1 MLGKPDS
8 RNLALMCILKR
19 KITLQCIESVEVSF
33 YVNQSMSKVTQA
45 PGGGGALLG
54 ILGGSETNKQSVYPL
69 SDQNGAKT
77 LPDGAAYTYMADI
90 RE

>member
-1 MLGKPDS
+1 
-8 RNLALMCILKR
+8 MCILKR

-33 YVNQSMSKVTQA
+33 FVNQSMSKVTQA
-45 PGGGGALLG
+45 PRGGGALLA

-77 LPDGAAYTYMADI
+77 LPDGATYTYMAYI

>member
-1 MLGKPDS
+1 
-8 RNLALMCILKR
+8 MCILKR
-19 KITLQCIESVEVSF
+19 KITLQCIKSVEVSF
-33 YVNQSMSKVTQA
+33 FVNQSMSKVTQA
-45 PGGGGALLG
+45 PEGGALLE

-77 LPDGAAYTYMADI
+77 LPDGAAYTYMANI

>member
-1 MLGKPDS
+1 
-8 RNLALMCILKR
+8 
-19 KITLQCIESVEVSF
+19 
-33 YVNQSMSKVTQA
+33 MSKVTQA
-45 PGGGGALLG
+45 PEGGALLE

-77 LPDGAAYTYMADI
+77 LPDGAAYTYMANI

>member
-1 MLGKPDS
+1 
-8 RNLALMCILKR
+8 MCILKR
-19 KITLQCIESVEVSF
+19 KITLQCIKSVEVSF
-33 YVNQSMSKVTQA
+33 SVNQSMSKVTQA
-45 PGGGGALLG
+45 PGGAGGGALLG

-77 LPDGAAYTYMADI
+77 LPDGAAHTMIANI

>member
-1 MLGKPDS
+1 
-8 RNLALMCILKR
+8 
-19 KITLQCIESVEVSF
+19 
-33 YVNQSMSKVTQA
+33 MSKVTQA
-45 PGGGGALLG
+45 PRGGGGALLG

-77 LPDGAAYTYMADI
+77 LPDGTAYTYMADI

>member
-1 MLGKPDS
+1 
-8 RNLALMCILKR
+8 
-19 KITLQCIESVEVSF
+19 
-33 YVNQSMSKVTQA
+33 MSKVTQA

-77 LPDGAAYTYMADI
+77 LPDGAAYMANM

>member
-1 MLGKPDS
+1 
-8 RNLALMCILKR
+8 
-19 KITLQCIESVEVSF
+19 
-33 YVNQSMSKVTQA
+33 MSKVTQA
-45 PGGGGALLG
+45 PGGALLG

-77 LPDGAAYTYMADI
+77 LPDGAAYMANM

>member
-1 MLGKPDS
+1 
-8 RNLALMCILKR
+8 MCILKR
-19 KITLQCIESVEVSF
+19 KITLQCIKSVEVSF
-33 YVNQSMSKVTQA
+33 FVNQSMSKVTQA

>member
-1 MLGKPDS
+1 
-8 RNLALMCILKR
+8 MCILKR
-19 KITLQCIESVEVSF
+19 KITLQCIKSVEVSF
-33 YVNQSMSKVTQA
+33 SVNQSMSKVTQA
-45 PGGGGALLG
+45 PGGGGGALLG

>member
-45 PGGGGALLG
+45 PRGGGGHSWEFLLG
-54 ILGGSETNKQSVYPL
+54 ARLISKVYTRC
-69 SDQNGAKT
+69 QTKT
-77 LPDGAAYTYMADI
+77 AQKPYPMGPHIPIWLM
-90 RE
+90 

>member
-1 MLGKPDS
+1 
-8 RNLALMCILKR
+8 MCILKR
-19 KITLQCIESVEVSF
+19 KITLQCIKSVEVSF
-33 YVNQSMSKVTQA
+33 FVNQSMSKVTQA
-45 PGGGGALLG
+45 PGGALLG

-77 LPDGAAYTYMADI
+77 LPDGAAYTYMANI

>member
-1 MLGKPDS
+1 MYQKRRGQFFCQPVYVQSDTSS
-8 RNLALMCILKR
+8 R
-19 KITLQCIESVEVSF
+19 
-33 YVNQSMSKVTQA
+33 
-45 PGGGGALLG
+45 GGGGALLG

>member
-1 MLGKPDS
+1 
-8 RNLALMCILKR
+8 MCILKR
-19 KITLQCIESVEVSF
+19 KITLQCIKSVEVSF
-33 YVNQSMSKVTQA
+33 SVNQSMSKVTQA

-77 LPDGAAYTYMADI
+77 LPDGAAYTYMANM